1 MVQDGSFIIPL
12 FKFFL
17 QNKCLTESVYI
28 FPQPDILLVHFFIAS
43 FKLKY
48 TDFINASS
56 VGYSDFVFV
65 YFLNCLFRLSIGFV
79 VSISFLIFV
88 FKIRCQL
95 IPVAS
100 PWIYYRHILFPP
112 FFLLVHPVCFLLAPM
127 LVHCTFLSGLMWS
140 SWR

>member
-28 FPQPDILLVHFFIAS
+28 FPQPDILPVHFFITS

-48 TDFINASS
+48 TDFINVSS

-88 FKIRCQL
+88 SYLKYVVNSFQL
-95 IPVAS
+95 LLHEFITA
-100 PWIYYRHILFPP
+100 IYFFPHFSFQCIQSVFCLLQCWCIVH
-112 FFLLVHPVCFLLAPM
+112 FFQV
-127 LVHCTFLSGLMWS
+127 
-140 SWR
+140 